1 MFDIDSCVAF
11 IAKDAAKVITDAF
24 NDQLSA
30 LGITRVQWTALYYL
44 GRYQSLSQTE
54 LADNMH
60 TKASSIVRLID
71 RMERDGYVERVRLPE
86 DRRVSIL
93 KLTENGLRLWEE
105 VLPEGEKFSRTLSY
119 NLTEEESQCFK
130 RVLDKMMN
138 NLRGEK

>member
-11 IAKDAAKVITDAF
+11 ITKNATKVITDAF
-24 NDQLSA
+24 TDQLSA

-54 LADNMH
+54 LADKMH
-60 TKASSIVRLID
+60 TKDSSIARLID

-105 VLPEGEKFSRTLSY
+105 VLPEGEKFSQILSY
-119 NLTEEESQCFK
+119 NLTEEEFQCFK